1 MRLSP
6 GRAVPMIAPGPMA
19 KAFLPFFFPTAH
31 HAPLLLAPPT
41 PPRAALQAEAVEADL
56 QTDCGGR
63 PITQKSLTSS
73 MAAVQK
79 EADDKVCSLPI
90 PSRQQPPPS

>member
-19 KAFLPFFFPTAH
+19 KAFLPFYFATANN
-31 HAPLLLAPPT
+31 APLLLAPPT
-41 PPRAALQAEAVEADL
+41 PPRAALQDEAVEADL

-63 PITQKSLTSS
+63 PMTQRSLTSS

-90 PSRQQPPPS
+90 RSLPQPPPS